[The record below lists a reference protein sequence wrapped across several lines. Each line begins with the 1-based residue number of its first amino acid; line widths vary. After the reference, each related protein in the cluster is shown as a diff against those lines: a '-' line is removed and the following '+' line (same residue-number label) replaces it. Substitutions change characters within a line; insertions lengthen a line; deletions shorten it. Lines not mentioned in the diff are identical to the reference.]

1 MANAISQRIRLEGA
15 EEIKRLLAQ
24 IGQEAKSGFGEV
36 EVAVARVTRTLER
49 VSGAVRMVEN
59 SFANIGRAGRGFG
72 RSVVELDASFSRFNS
87 SLRRTARNLGIF
99 TGAVVAAAEAGRR
112 FVVGGINAGDALEEE
127 AQALGL
133 TTQRYQELRFAA
145 GEAGVKQ
152 TTFASALRRLSQQL
166 AEGKQLDT
174 FTAKIYTVGEG
185 TDELSNAL
193 LRLADQFSRM
203 PDGPAKTTKAIEIF
217 GRTAG
222 PQLLPFLNQGRAGI
236 EALLAKARE
245 LGLFLSKDQIKA
257 SADAARAFDLLAFRA
272 TNLRNQIGAV
282 FAPLA
287 GETATR
293 LSRYLAANSEA
304 LQKFANDLVT
314 KVTPYVEAFFD
325 LLVGKETTTPEGVR
339 LKKISTGIKD
349 LAFTVQNAFTNVI
362 IPAFEKLLVML
373 DLVAAGINSVFG
385 TSLTGGQIGVVL
397 LVTQLLGGFTL
408 LAAALGVAANAA
420 KLFLNTLRLIMFI
433 AGGVASV
440 LRLIGVLLFA
450 LVGWPGLIAAA
461 LAAGLI
467 AIYVYFDQIKIAAAH
482 AYQAIKNGATLLY
495 DYIANLV
502 TKSVSGAWDW
512 MVTTFETTVNA
523 IKRKAIEL
531 ASFLRGLLP
540 GQEAGKIVP
549 GGGGGG
555 FASGGY
561 TGNAGARSVAGFV
574 HGREYV
580 QPAWVV
586 AQPGVRS
593 FMEMLRRSGDLQQ
606 TIARFGRGFRD
617 GGFVNALAAPL
628 FPGYAAG
635 GFVDTLA
642 PAPAGRSLGTL
653 TLQTDAGER
662 FQVWTDQETASSL
675 FRVASR
681 QRLHSAGRK
690 PSSF

>member
-72 RSVVELDASFSRFNS
+72 SAVVELDASFGRFNT

-99 TGAVVAAAEAGRR
+99 TGAVVAAFEAGRR
-112 FVVGGINAGDALEEE
+112 FVVGGITAGDALEEE

-133 TTQRYQELRFAA
+133 TTQRYQELSFAA

-152 TTFASALRRLSQQL
+152 TTLATALRSLSQKIAQ
-166 AEGKQLDT
+166 GKQLDT

-185 TDELSNAL
+185 TDDLTRHL
-193 LRLADQFSRM
+193 MRLADQYAAM
-203 PDGPAKTTKAIEIF
+203 PDGPAKTARSIEDF
-217 GRTAG
+217 GRAAG
-222 PQLLPFLNQGRAGI
+222 PKLLPLLNQGSRGI
-236 EALLAKARE
+236 EALLAKGRE
-245 LGLFLSKDQIKA
+245 LGAFLSTAGVKA
-257 SADAARAFDLLAFRA
+257 SADAARAFDFLALSA
-272 TNLRNQIGAV
+272 KGLRLQIGAT

-287 GETATR
+287 AEAATGLR
-293 LSRYLAANSEA
+293 DFLQANNEA
-304 LQKFANDLVT
+304 IQKFARDLAT
-314 KVTPYVEAFFD
+314 KVIPYVQAFFD
-325 LLVGKETTTPEGVR
+325 LLMGKETTTPEGQR
-339 LKKISTGIKD
+339 LKAIADGIKM
-349 LAFTVQNAFTNVI
+349 LALTVQNAFVNII

-461 LAAGLI
+461 LAAGLV
-467 AIYVYFDQIKIAAAH
+467 AIYVYFDQIKLAAAH

-495 DYIANLV
+495 DYIASLV
-502 TKSVSGAWDW
+502 TRSVSGAWDW
-512 MVTTFETTVNA
+512 LVSSFDSAVNA
-523 IKRKAIEL
+523 IMRKATEL

-642 PAPAGRSLGTL
+642 PATAGRNLGTL